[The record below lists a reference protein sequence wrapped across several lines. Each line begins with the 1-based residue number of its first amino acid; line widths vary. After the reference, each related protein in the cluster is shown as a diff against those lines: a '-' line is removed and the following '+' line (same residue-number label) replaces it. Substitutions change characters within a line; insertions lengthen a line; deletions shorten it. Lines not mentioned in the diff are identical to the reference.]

1 MHHRLKSIVGGSVGN
16 LVEWYDWYVYS
27 AFSLYFA
34 KVFFPP
40 ASQTA
45 QLLSAAAVFA
55 VGFLMRPIGGW
66 LMGRYADYKGRRPA
80 LIVSMLLMGGG
91 AAAAGCVPTYAS
103 IGIGA
108 PVLLTLARLIQGLSV
123 GGQ

>member
-1 MHHRLKSIVGGSVGN
+1 MSHRLKSILGGSVGN

-45 QLLSAAAVFA
+45 QRSASSCV
-55 VGFLMRPIGGW
+55 RW
-66 LMGRYADYKGRRPA
+66 
-80 LIVSMLLMGGG
+80 
-91 AAAAGCVPTYAS
+91 AAG
-103 IGIGA
+103 
-108 PVLLTLARLIQGLSV
+108 
-123 GGQ
+123 